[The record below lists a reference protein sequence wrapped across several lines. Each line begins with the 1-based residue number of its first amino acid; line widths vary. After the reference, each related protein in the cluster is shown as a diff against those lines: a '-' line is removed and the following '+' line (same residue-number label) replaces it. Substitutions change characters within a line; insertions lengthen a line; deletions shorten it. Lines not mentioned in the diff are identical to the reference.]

1 MAIASCPKCAT
12 KLKVPDGAS
21 ASVRC
26 PKCQTVFKTN
36 PPAQPAFEVVD
47 ETPIKP
53 APRPSATAKPA
64 PKPAPPADDFEV
76 VDEAPAKKK
85 VVAKTDLDDDDDR
98 PRKNRRD
105 DDDDDDDRPRS
116 KKRSRDDDDRPRKSQ
131 RPRFYDDD
139 EFDFKPNPGK
149 RDGFASGKLGA
160 MFLSISFW
168 ADVGM
173 YGLLTLFVLIM
184 WSGGDITSVLGL
196 LIGPMRVVSWL
207 AGLAGIGLCIAGPAR
222 ARKLAVASAIL
233 AAIHI
238 LLIFLGFL
246 IVAKLGDFD
255 FRDRPPSERTTSK
268 SNGPTVSMEGLGML
282 GLGLGLG
289 TSIVPAEFTMPT
301 IIYGSK
307 LLGKGLGN
315 IIMFPLASA
324 CDIAR
329 LILVMLTLKTM
340 AEAAKAHDGADKC
353 RIGAKTVAIVCGS
366 AIVLTLFIV
375 IIVVEGEMGKAAR
388 HFAGFTFLVIM
399 LSHCLMMILPAL
411 GAMQA
416 AGGLGRRKN

>member
-1 MAIASCPKCAT
+1 MAIASCPKCST
-12 KLKVPDGAS
+12 KLKVPDGAP
-21 ASVRC
+21 ATVRC

-47 ETPIKP
+47 EAPPKP
-53 APRPSATAKPA
+53 APRPSAAAKPA
-64 PKPAPPADDFEV
+64 SPADDFEV

-98 PRKNRRD
+98 PRKKRR

-116 KKRSRDDDDRPRKSQ
+116 KKRSRDDDDDDARPRKSK
-131 RPRFYDDD
+131 RSSYYDDD

-160 MFLSISFW
+160 MLLSLSFW
-168 ADVGM
+168 TDVGM
-173 YGLLTLFVLIM
+173 YGLLTLFVVIM

-207 AGLAGIGLCIAGPAR
+207 VGLAGIGLCIAGPAR

-233 AAIHI
+233 AAIHL

-246 IVAKLGDFD
+246 LVAKLGDFD
-255 FRDRPPSERTTSK
+255 FRDRPPSETTTSK
-268 SNGPTVSMEGLGML
+268 SNGPTVSMEELGLF

-301 IIYGSK
+301 IVYGSK
-307 LLGKGLGN
+307 LLGKSGLGD
-315 IIMFPLASA
+315 IIMFLLASA

-353 RIGAKTVAIVCGS
+353 RIGAKAVAIVCGS
-366 AIVLTLFIV
+366 AIVLTLFIA
-375 IIVVEGEMGKAAR
+375 IIVVEGEMRKAAR
-388 HFAGFTFLVIM
+388 HLAGFTFLAIM

>member
-47 ETPIKP
+47 EAPPKL
-53 APRPSATAKPA
+53 APRPSAVAKPA

-76 VDEAPAKKK
+76 VDEAPVKKK
-85 VVAKTDLDDDDDR
+85 VVAKTDLDDDQ
-98 PRKNRRD
+98 PRRKRR

-116 KKRSRDDDDRPRKSQ
+116 KKRSRGDDDDRPRKSK
-131 RPRFYDDD
+131 RSSYYDDD
-139 EFDFKPNPGK
+139 EFDFKPTPGK
-149 RDGFASGKLGA
+149 RDGFAPGKLGA
-160 MFLSISFW
+160 VFLSISFW
-168 ADVGM
+168 TDVGM

-207 AGLAGIGLCIAGPAR
+207 VGLVGIGLCIAGPAR

-233 AAIHI
+233 AAIHV

-246 IVAKLGDFD
+246 LVAKIGDFD
-255 FRDRPPSERTTSK
+255 FRDRPPSDRTTSK
-268 SNGPTVSMEGLGML
+268 SNGPTISMEELGML

-307 LLGKGLGN
+307 FLGKSGLGDF
-315 IIMFPLASA
+315 IMFLLASA

-340 AEAAKAHDGADKC
+340 AEAAKANDGADKC
-353 RIGAKTVAIVCGS
+353 RIGAKAVAIVCGS
-366 AIVLTLFIV
+366 AIVLTLFIA
-375 IIVVEGEMGKAAR
+375 IIVVEGEMRKAAR
-388 HFAGFTFLVIM
+388 HFAGFTLLAIM

-416 AGGLGRRKN
+416 ASGLGRRKN